1 MYDKGNGAIIGGLC
15 TWDPVSFHKKPDGY
29 VTSGRNRKCVNRQ
42 IIILDVDNPKPDFLE
57 RAKNYFAP
65 QDTAWGY
72 YTTFSATEGNPRY
85 RLCSY
90 LDRAVSNEEYKKIAE
105 LSQFSVIEIYN
116 FCYENIMESIYKV
129 GYIRTLKGYL
139 NLFQRSILNEI
150 NDELIIDSLE
160 VDIKYNK
167 IIVKYYNSISKLI
180 SMLKNNILDK
190 DYETKIMIGLLVL
203 YNSFIEDKEKYYKV
217 RNEISLEDKKD
228 IDYNFYDCNKYLSK
242 SLKR

>member
-1 MYDKGNGAIIGGLC
+1 MRSEKHI
-15 TWDPVSFHKKPDGY
+15 
-29 VTSGRNRKCVNRQ
+29 NR
-42 IIILDVDNPKPDFLE
+42 FLE
-57 RAKNYFAP
+57 SLDNKLKENGINNFIYSLGKKKEDTTCLKFEQDKWLIEKASKVFASEISFSDEEKNII
-65 QDTAWGY
+65 
-72 YTTFSATEGNPRY
+72 
-85 RLCSY
+85 CSTIGK
-90 LDRAVSNEEYKKIAE
+90 EYKKIAE

-116 FCYENIMESIYKV
+116 FCYENIMQSIYKV

-160 VDIKYNK
+160 VDIKYNE

-190 DYETKIMIGLLVL
+190 DYETKIMIGVLVL